1 MFKSVHHLKLKGI
14 HGNCSG
20 FANTILHLAALSE
33 TLICFH
39 SLFHNLLTPLGGN
52 HLPLYLF
59 SDLLG
64 VVGCSHCTFPWHLCQ
79 LSTNEPVYTASKT
92 FPSCKLMT
100 MAVLN
105 LSITWPSP
113 WTSILALILILFW
126 ILPCQSMIPC
136 SWFLCL
142 ALELQTCLGN
152 LFCTCIPSWT
162 LLLSLH
168 LYTVLCVILH
178 SYLCYSGFSPRP
190 AYWLSAT
197 VPDICLL
204 FNTFL
209 SCLLPC
215 SPSLNNF

>member
-1 MFKSVHHLKLKGI
+1 MFKSVHHLRLKGI
-14 HGNCSG
+14 HGNCSW

-33 TLICFH
+33 MLLCFH

-59 SDLLG
+59 SDLLE
-64 VVGCSHCTFPWHLCQ
+64 VVGCCHCTFSWHLCQ
-79 LSTNEPVYTASKT
+79 LSANEPVYTASRT
-92 FPSCKLMT
+92 FTSCKLMT

-105 LSITWPSP
+105 LSITW
-113 WTSILALILILFW
+113 TRILALFLILFW

-152 LFCTCIPSWT
+152 LFCICIPSWT

-168 LYTVLCVILH
+168 LYTVCYLAFISLLFWILT
-178 SYLCYSGFSPRP
+178 
-190 AYWLSAT
+190 SA
-197 VPDICLL
+197 CLL
-204 FNTFL
+204 IVCYR
-209 SCLLPC
+209 SWHLP
-215 SPSLNNF
+215 FI